1 MIDDE
6 PRAPQSANYAPEVF
20 DVGSVDDARR
30 IILTPEAGTTTDT
43 RWETETPWLA
53 DRILD
58 HFPLTERHVVVD
70 FGCGLGRMARALIE
84 RTQCWVIGVDLSERM
99 RQLAPGYVQSPKF
112 TAVSP
117 AMLDLLIARGLR
129 VELGIAI
136 WVLQHVVRPEVDV
149 GRLQRVV
156 TPGGGLFIANN
167 LRRAVPTDQG
177 WAHDGVD
184 VEALVNGAFRQ
195 VWRGTLPQAIGGDV
209 LPQASFVAALVRK

>member
-1 MIDDE
+1 MTDNE
-6 PRAPQSANYAPEVF
+6 SPPPRSATYAPEVF
-20 DVGSVDDARR
+20 DVVSADDARR

-70 FGCGLGRMARALIE
+70 FGCGLGRMAKVLIE
-84 RTQCWVIGVDLSERM
+84 RTQCWVIGVDLSARM

-112 TAVSP
+112 AAMAP

-129 VELGIAI
+129 AELALSI
-136 WVLQHVVRPEVDV
+136 WVLQHAVRPDIDV

-177 WAHDGVD
+177 WADDGVD
-184 VEALVNGAFRQ
+184 VEALVNGAFRPI
-195 VWRGTLPQAIGGDV
+195 WRGTLPQAIGGDV
-209 LPQASFVAALVRK
+209 LPQASFVAASIRT